1 MSLEDISKSLAT
13 NTLQFQQE
21 TKQFQQK
28 VRASIQSLD
37 NQMGRMATTISQLE
51 VQSLRKVP
59 SQTVVNPRANA
70 SAIVLRSGKE
80 VDIPVKAASASSK
93 QEKGE
98 KHRCR

>member
-21 TKQFQQK
+21 TKQFQQE
-28 VRASIQSLD
+28 VWASIQSLD
-37 NQMGRMATTISQLE
+37 NQMGRMASTISQLE

-59 SQTVVNPRANA
+59 SQTVVNSRENA
-70 SAIVLRSGKE
+70 SAIILRSGKE

-98 KHRCR
+98 KRRCR